1 MFAGKMRPL
10 WFRVRLEVLARTD
23 LISPVAVGR
32 VEMSYRMIVRESRLT
47 SRLQECLEAMW
58 KQK

>member
-1 MFAGKMRPL
+1 MRPL

-23 LISPVAVGR
+23 LVSPVAMGR
-32 VEMSYRMIVRESRLT
+32 VEMSYRMTVRESMLT